1 VVREGSMT
9 GATVLVVEDDANT
22 RDVFSLGLG
31 HMGYRVV
38 TAESGVDGL
47 RAARD
52 ESPDV
57 ILLDLSLAGA
67 DGWEV
72 VRCLKASSATRDI
85 PVLLVTG
92 HPDLEGRAREEGCA
106 GYLMKPLRLD
116 ALRDAVASIV
126 GPHVGNHTGS
136 ERQSIA

>member
-1 VVREGSMT
+1 MMQGSMP
-9 GATVLVVEDDANT
+9 GATVLVVEDDEYT
-22 RDVFSLGLG
+22 RDVFSVGLG
-31 HMGYRVV
+31 HVGYRVL
-38 TAESGVDGL
+38 TADSGIDGL

-57 ILLDLSLAGA
+57 ILLDLSLSGA

-92 HPDLEGRAREEGCA
+92 HADLEVRAREEGCA

-116 ALRDAVASIV
+116 ALRDAVASV
-126 GPHVGNHTGS
+126 VSPHLGFHTGT
-136 ERQSIA
+136 ERQGFA